1 MKKVTV
7 VGLGKPV
14 VEDMTAEEL
23 ALREAEEKAWKEGA
37 LDRALT
43 NLRDKRNNL
52 LSETDWWGASDN
64 TMTDAQKKYRQDL
77 RDLTTGLDTV
87 EKVNSVTWPTKPG
100 A

>member
-1 MKKVTV
+1 MPRYHNINGVRV
-7 VGLGKPV
+7 QF
-14 VEDMTAEEL
+14 TAEEET
-23 ALREAEEKAWKEGA
+23 AWDAKEKAWKEGA

-43 NLRDKRNNL
+43 NLRDKRYNL

>member
-1 MKKVTV
+1 MPRYHNINGVRV
-7 VGLGKPV
+7 QF
-14 VEDMTAEEL
+14 TAEEET
-23 ALREAEEKAWKEGA
+23 AWDAKEKAWKEGA

-100 A
+100 S

>member
-1 MKKVTV
+1 MPRYHNINGVRV
-7 VGLGKPV
+7 QF
-14 VEDMTAEEL
+14 TAEEET
-23 ALREAEEKAWKEGA
+23 AWDAKEKAWKEGA

-64 TMTDAQKKYRQDL
+64 NMTDAQKKYRQDL

>member
-1 MKKVTV
+1 MPRYHNINGVRV
-7 VGLGKPV
+7 QF
-14 VEDMTAEEL
+14 TAEEET
-23 ALREAEEKAWKEGA
+23 AWDAKEKAWKEGA

-77 RDLTTGLDTV
+77 RDLTAGLDTV
-87 EKVNSVTWPTKPG
+87 DKVNAVVWPTKP
-100 A
+100 